1 MCACAPSRYTPHQG
15 CTCHRAL
22 RTPAW
27 QSLQAVAPPPY
38 AHQSSGVMMEPL
50 YASRDTKSTSPAA
63 LPSARCA
70 VSTPLS
76 TCPQALCLFTL
87 APPPDARG
95 LTHAPYTLVRVRRL
109 PAGYARES
117 EPAGAAGGEEQGR
130 DSGASDQSTA
140 PWSVH
145 GVIRPLMWCWLPG
158 GKRLRGEVDRFVG
171 YRMCGRYPWRPP
183 GHELKAMVPR

>member
-1 MCACAPSRYTPHQG
+1 MRGHRRISTATVRFVPCYTAAISLKRGRPSSLRSSGCRGRRSLLCACAPSHYTPHQG

-95 LTHAPYTLVRVRRL
+95 LTHAPYTLVRVRWL
-109 PAGYARES
+109 HAGCARES
-117 EPAGAAGGEEQGR
+117 EPAGAAGGR
-130 DSGASDQSTA
+130 RAPGAICS
-140 PWSVH
+140 P
-145 GVIRPLMWCWLPG
+145 
-158 GKRLRGEVDRFVG
+158 
-171 YRMCGRYPWRPP
+171 Y
-183 GHELKAMVPR
+183 AMLGATC